1 MTSTKKLEKELKL
14 MRDNETF
21 YKNALCQTQNDKDNA
36 DYYKRQAE
44 SIEKQIKKLKAN
56 EKQN

>member
-1 MTSTKKLEKELKL
+1 

-21 YKNALCQTQNDKDNA
+21 FKNALCQTQNDKDNA

-44 SIEKQIKKLKAN
+44 SIERQIKSKSIK
-56 EKQN
+56 K